1 MKILYSAG
9 NRFGAGEELRRF
21 LLDPPNV
28 TIKTAAYS
36 GPSRNIAYIDWTLDA
51 LHNKEDSRN
60 PQDLVHLF
68 GHTGIPRISVPG
80 AELLIEEISEY
91 QPDLIICDGEPIIS
105 HIAQTLGVSLWY
117 VSPLHVLQGV
127 EWSFNT
133 CHYTALLETT
143 RKMLKRLPPAQA
155 TFILSPFG
163 SLGKLKLKKGFN
175 WLNPCGVSSAQS
187 VEVENIFI
195 SSNGHRHSNLSKIC
209 SYLNS
214 PVTTY
219 TPLSR
224 DYPGVKP
231 SWYFTTGETSF
242 IFDGIQFGAG
252 RLAIAPD
259 LTDPETLV
267 NAFLCQEFGLG
278 DDLAQVELMERYA
291 LHELERSQNRP
302 RIPQTNLT
310 SFSTLKE
317 WVNQYASGKQRLK

>member
-21 LLDPPNV
+21 LLDPPGV

-51 LHNKEDSRN
+51 LFNKEDSRN

-68 GHTGIPRISVPG
+68 GHAGIPRISVAG

-91 QPDLIICDGEPIIS
+91 QPDLIICDGEPIVS
-105 HIAQTLGVSLWY
+105 HVAQTLGISLWY
-117 VSPLHVLQGV
+117 VSPLHLLQGV
-127 EWSFNT
+127 EWNFNT
-133 CHYTALLETT
+133 CHYAALLETT
-143 RKMLKRLPPAQA
+143 RKSLKRLPVSQA

-163 SLGKLKLKKGFN
+163 SLGKLNLKKGFN
-175 WLNPCGVSSAQS
+175 WLSPCAVSSAQS
-187 VEVENIFI
+187 LKSENIFI
-195 SSNGHRHSNLSKIC
+195 SSNDSRHSNLSKIC
-209 SYLNS
+209 SYLAS
-214 PVTTY
+214 PVMTY
-219 TPLSR
+219 TPDSR
-224 DYPGVKP
+224 EYLGTKP

-242 IFDGIQFGAG
+242 IFDGIQFGAE

-278 DDLAQVELMERYA
+278 DDLAQVELMGRYA
-291 LHELERSQNRP
+291 LHELEKSQNRP
-302 RIPQTNLT
+302 RIPRINLT
-310 SFSTLKE
+310 SCSTLKE
-317 WVNQYASGKQRLK
+317 CVNQYASGKQKLK